1 MCTVHPN
8 HHSPLLAG
16 VCVCEQATLL
26 PAQVSEDNT
35 KVRRSPL
42 QPLKPKEEKST
53 VTPSIYRLMHAQR
66 VHSSSLDLAAIYMYC
81 VLSVHLSH
89 LFRRASQKAPLSMN
103 WRSSLTLLGRSDDST
118 HIHTHTSTHT
128 HKHTHTQ
135 AQTHTC
141 TQAHAH
147 THARKHIHTH
157 AHTHTYASTHNK
169 YFSGPSCSCATIGAA
184 DQNKV

>member
-1 MCTVHPN
+1 MCAVHPN
-8 HHSPLLAG
+8 HHSPLLASVC

-53 VTPSIYRLMHAQR
+53 VTPSIHRLMHAQR

-81 VLSVHLSH
+81 VLSAHLSH

-103 WRSSLTLLGRSDDST
+103 WRSSLTFSGRSDDST
-118 HIHTHTSTHT
+118 HTHT
-128 HKHTHTQ
+128 HTHTQ
-135 AQTHTC
+135 AHTHTH
-141 TQAHAH
+141 TQ
-147 THARKHIHTH
+147 
-157 AHTHTYASTHNK
+157 AHTHTHTH
-169 YFSGPSCSCATIGAA
+169 THT
-184 DQNKV
+184 Q